1 MFYTEKLNVI
11 TVATFTTK
19 KYNDAALIII
29 SIGIMQ
35 CLEIPLMN
43 VNILPLGK
51 TIIALSITLALGAC
65 TQEPDQQVTATSSA
79 VMDSEQNNEQGKLA
93 DNPFFQP
100 YDTPFQIPPFNKIKN
115 AHYMPAF
122 EQGMNTHLAEIDAI
136 VNNPNPPT
144 FENTVEELERVGK
157 LLTKVQRVFFNLTG
171 SNTNPELQELQRRIS
186 PLLSAH
192 FDKINLNEGLFNRIE
207 AVFQARDTL
216 NLSPEKMKFLEDT
229 RKGFVRS
236 GALLTAQQKSKITEL
251 NGELSKL
258 STAYGQN
265 LLAETNGFEL
275 ILDKSD
281 LDGLSAGIIEAAANT
296 AKQKKDAAQTDAD
309 KAKYQDKY
317 VFTPH
322 RSSMY
327 SFLTESTRRDLRETL
342 YNAYISRGDNNNA
355 NDNKK
360 VAAKIAKLRAER
372 AAVMGYDTYAHFVLE
387 ERMVDSPSGVYDLL
401 MQLWKPALA
410 RAKREVVDMQA
421 VVDAEGHDF
430 NIASWDWWQ
439 YSEKVRKAKYDLD
452 EASLKPY
459 LSVDN
464 VLKGVFDTSNKL
476 WGLTFTEVFD
486 IDTYHPDA
494 RVWEV
499 KDKDG
504 SHLGIFIGDYFTR
517 SNKRGGAWM
526 SSFKGQ
532 SNLDSV
538 ERPVVVNVCNFP
550 GPVGDAPALLSFNN
564 VTTLFHEFGHALH
577 GLLTNTRYGSMSGT
591 SGPRDFTEFPAQ
603 ILEHWAKEPA
613 ILKTFA
619 KHYQTGEVIP
629 DELITKLLKAAKFN
643 QGFANTEYLAASLLD
658 MDWHTLTADQA
669 LQDTNAFE
677 QASLQKIGLID
688 EIVPRYRSTYF
699 SHIFASGYAAGYYS
713 YVHSAVLDSDG
724 FAAFTE
730 SGDVFNQELAQKL
743 RTHIYEK
750 GSTENA
756 MTLYKKFRGRAPNID
771 ALLKVRGLDGSED

>member
-1 MFYTEKLNVI
+1 
-11 TVATFTTK
+11 
-19 KYNDAALIII
+19 
-29 SIGIMQ
+29 
-35 CLEIPLMN
+35 MN
-43 VNILPLGK
+43 FHYSHLGK
-51 TIIALSITLALGAC
+51 SVIALSVALALGAC
-65 TQEPDQQVTATSSA
+65 SKPAEQEKTTATPA
-79 VMDSEQNNEQGKLA
+79 PEVATAQVKQEITKQA
-93 DNPFFQP
+93 DNPFFEN
-100 YDTPFQIPPFNKIKN
+100 YDTPFQIPPFSKIKDE
-115 AHYMPAF
+115 HYMPAF
-122 EQGMNTHLAEIDAI
+122 EKGMQQHLKEIDAI
-136 VNNPNPPT
+136 VNNPEAPT
-144 FENTVEELERVGK
+144 FENTIEQLERTGK

-171 SNTNPELQELQRRIS
+171 SNTNPELQKLQRELS
-186 PLLSAH
+186 PLTSAH
-192 FDKINLNEGLFNRIE
+192 YDKISLNAGLFKRVE
-207 AVFQARDTL
+207 AVYQARQTL
-216 NLSPEKMKFLEDT
+216 NLSAEKMKFLEDT

-236 GALLTAQQKSKITEL
+236 GALLTSEQKSKITEI
-251 NGELSKL
+251 NAELSKL
-258 STAYGQN
+258 TTAYGQN

-275 ILDKSD
+275 ILNKAD
-281 LDGLSAGIIEAAANT
+281 LDGLSDGIVLAAAST
-296 AKQKKDAAQTDAD
+296 AQQKMDAAETEQD
-309 KAKYQDKY
+309 KAKYQDKF

-327 SFLTESTRRDLRETL
+327 PFLTQSTRRDLREKL
-342 YNAYISRGDNNNA
+342 YMAYTNRGDNNNA

-360 VAAKIAKLRAER
+360 VAAQIAKLRAER
-372 AAVMGYDTYAHFVLE
+372 AKVMGYETYAHFVLE
-387 ERMVDSPSGVYDLL
+387 ERMVNTPEGVYELL
-401 MQLWKPALA
+401 MQLWQPSLA

-430 NIASWDWWQ
+430 KIASWDWWQ

-452 EASLKPY
+452 EATLKPY
-459 LSVDN
+459 LSIDN

-476 WGLTFTEVFD
+476 WGLSFTELHD
-486 IDTYHPDA
+486 IETYHPDA

-504 SHLGIFIGDYFTR
+504 SHLGIFIGDFFTR

-550 GPVGDAPALLSFNN
+550 GPVGDAPALLSFDN

-577 GLLTNTRYGSMSGT
+577 GLLTNTRYMSMSGT

-619 KHYQTGEVIP
+619 THYQTGEVIP
-629 DELITKLLKAAKFN
+629 DQLIAKLLKAAKFN

-658 MDWHTLTADQA
+658 MDWHTLTADQP
-669 LQDTNAFE
+669 LQDAAVFE
-677 QASLQKIGLID
+677 KTSMEKVGLID

-724 FAAFTE
+724 FAAFKE
-730 SGDVFNQELAQKL
+730 SGDVFNQDLAQKL

-750 GSTENA
+750 GSTEDA
-756 MTLYKKFRGRAPNID
+756 MTLYKKFRGREPQIE